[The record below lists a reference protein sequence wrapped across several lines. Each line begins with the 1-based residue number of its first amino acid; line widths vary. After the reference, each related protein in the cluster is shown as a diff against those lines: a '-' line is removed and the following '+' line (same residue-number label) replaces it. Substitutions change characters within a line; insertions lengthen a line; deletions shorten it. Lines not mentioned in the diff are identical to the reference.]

1 MLMIWMMIQLAH
13 TCNSDD
19 NLHDD
24 DDNDDA
30 T

>member
-19 NLHDD
+19 NHHDD